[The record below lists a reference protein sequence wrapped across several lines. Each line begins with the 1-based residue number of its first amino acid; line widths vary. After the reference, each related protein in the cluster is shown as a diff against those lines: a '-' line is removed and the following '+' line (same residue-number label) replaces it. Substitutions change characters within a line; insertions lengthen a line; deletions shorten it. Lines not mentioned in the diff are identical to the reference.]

1 MNVFYWFIWV
11 VSLAILFAAQFKFKF
26 KKSIYQINMI
36 LILLRSLLP
45 LLDFELRREELSRV
59 HSSYQIALIVLII
72 SLNQIINILVLDKKM
87 SIPLSILASISV
99 SLGIARMGSD

>member
-1 MNVFYWFIWV
+1 
-11 VSLAILFAAQFKFKF
+11 
-26 KKSIYQINMI
+26 MI

-59 HSSYQIALIVLII
+59 HSSFQIALIVLII

-87 SIPLSILASISV
+87 SNPLSILVSISV

>member
-1 MNVFYWFIWV
+1 
-11 VSLAILFAAQFKFKF
+11 
-26 KKSIYQINMI
+26 MI

-59 HSSYQIALIVLII
+59 HSSFQIALIVLII

-87 SIPLSILASISV
+87 SIPLSILVSISV

>member
-1 MNVFYWFIWV
+1 
-11 VSLAILFAAQFKFKF
+11 
-26 KKSIYQINMI
+26 MI

-87 SIPLSILASISV
+87 SIPLSILVSISV